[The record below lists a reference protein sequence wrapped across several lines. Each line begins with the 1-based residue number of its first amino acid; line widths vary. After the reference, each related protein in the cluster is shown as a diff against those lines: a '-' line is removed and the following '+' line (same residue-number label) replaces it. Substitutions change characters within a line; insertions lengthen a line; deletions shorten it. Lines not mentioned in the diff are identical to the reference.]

1 MKKLLILAD
10 ASSVH
15 TIKWVNALLD
25 RGYTINVF
33 SLKSFNKENYPNSES
48 LSIKT
53 LQLKDKI
60 FKGGEGALEKLKYLK
75 AIPSI
80 KKIINDFKPD
90 ILHAHYASSYG
101 VLGALC
107 GFHPFILSV
116 WGSDIY
122 DFPNHNFIFKKI
134 IQYNLKKADR
144 ILSTSEVMGIETKKY
159 TDKKVEI
166 TPFGVDTD
174 VFKKREKLPG
184 NEIVIGTVKALEH
197 KYGIDT
203 LLETFELLIKKR
215 PESNFKLYI
224 AGDGSKS
231 EVYKKMAGEKQI
243 ADKVVFSGNIPNQK
257 IPEYISQFDVYLALS
272 RLDSES
278 FGVAI
283 VEAMACEVPVVVSN
297 VGGLPEVV
305 DHENT
310 GFVVPAENPTAALE
324 AIEKIIED
332 PNLAKQMGKSARKR
346 VLEKYDWKRNVELM
360 DSIYQDVLRESDK
373 FIS

>member
-60 FKGGEGALEKLKYLK
+60 FKSGEGALVKLKYIK
-75 AIPSI
+75 ALPTI
-80 KKIINDFKPD
+80 KQIINDFKPD

-101 VLGALC
+101 ILGALC

-174 VFKKREKLPG
+174 VFKKREKPPG
-184 NEIVIGTVKALEH
+184 NEIIIGTVKALEY

-231 EVYKKMAGEKQI
+231 EVYKKMAKEKQI
-243 ADKVVFSGNIPNQK
+243 VDKVVFSGNIPNHK

-272 RLDSES
+272 RSES

-283 VEAMACEVPVVVSN
+283 IEAMACEVPVVVSN

-305 DHENT
+305 NQGNT